1 MSEAGHE
8 EEYNDGLIAMLEL
21 IWGEGFL
28 SPGGPEAVRAIV
40 AGLDLTGMLAIDVG
54 CGIGGPALTLA
65 RAGADQVIGL
75 DVETGVVARAVA
87 RVSRAGLGD
96 RVTIRR
102 FEPGR
107 LPFDDASVDLVFG
120 KDAWIHVPDK
130 QAFFAEAF
138 RVLRPGGWLAAG
150 DWLRGPGPVSEEMD
164 RYVALED
171 LSFHMA
177 TLEAY
182 GAALAACGFE
192 EIKLED
198 IAEDYRRMA
207 HDELEQ
213 LAGPLRARL
222 AAAAGV
228 TDSAHQ
234 IKTWGAMTVVLDKGE
249 LRPSRFRGRKPA

>member
-1 MSEAGHE
+1 MSETGHE

-40 AGLDLTGMLAIDVG
+40 AGLDLEGKLAIDVG

-65 RAGADQVIGL
+65 RAGAARVIGL
-75 DVETGVVARAVA
+75 DVETGVVARAEE
-87 RVSRAGLGD
+87 RVSRAGLGEQ
-96 RVTIRR
+96 VTIRL

-107 LPFDDASVDLVFG
+107 LPFDDGSVDLVFG

-138 RVLRPGGWLAAG
+138 RVLGPGGWLAAG
-150 DWLRGPGPVSEEMD
+150 DWLRGPGPVSEEMET
-164 RYVALED
+164 YIALEG

-182 GAALAACGFE
+182 GAALAACGFVE
-192 EIKLED
+192 VTLED

-207 HDELEQ
+207 QDELAQ
-213 LAGPLRARL
+213 LAGPLRPRL
-222 AAAAGV
+222 AEAAGEA
-228 TDSAHQ
+228 DSAHL
-234 IKTWGAMTVVLDKGE
+234 IETWRAMIVVLDSGE

>member
-1 MSEAGHE
+1 MAGAGHE

-28 SPGGPEAVRAIV
+28 SPGGPEAVKAIV
-40 AGLDLTGMLAIDVG
+40 AGLDLAGKLAIDVG

-65 RAGADQVIGL
+65 REGAARVIGL
-75 DVETGVVARAVA
+75 DVETGVAARAVK

-96 RVTIRR
+96 RVTVRL

-107 LPFDDASVDLVFG
+107 LPFGDGSVDLVFG

-150 DWLRGPGPVSEEMD
+150 DWLRGPGPVSAEMD
-164 RYVALED
+164 RYVALEG

-182 GAALAACGFE
+182 GAALAACGFADIE
-192 EIKLED
+192 LED
-198 IAEDYRRMA
+198 IAEDYRRMV

-213 LAGPLRARL
+213 LAGQMRPQLT
-222 AAAAGV
+222 AAAGEE
-228 TDSAHQ
+228 DSAHL
-234 IKTWGAMTVVLDKGE
+234 IETWRAMTVVLDSGE
-249 LRPSRFRGRKPA
+249 LRPSRVRGRKPA

>member
-28 SPGGPEAVRAIV
+28 SPGGPKAVRAIV
-40 AGLDLTGMLAIDVG
+40 AGLDLAGMLAIDVG

-65 RAGADQVIGL
+65 RAGAAQVIGL

-213 LAGPLRARL
+213 LAGPLRPRL
-222 AAAAGV
+222 AAAAGEAG
-228 TDSAHQ
+228 SAHL
-234 IKTWGAMTVVLDKGE
+234 IETWGAMTVVLDKGE
-249 LRPSRFRGRKPA
+249 LRPSRFEGRKPA